1 MDIDSIIKR
10 RRPAIRRQI
19 ADLTQQR
26 IEQLQGKLTDGAVA
40 ELVRDFL
47 GDDSLDDETALA
59 AARQLEAAGHK
70 LIFGL
75 DHNGKPT
82 LYIDPATGHD

>member
-26 IEQLQGKLTDGAVA
+26 IEQLQGELTDGAVA

-47 GDDSLDDETALA
+47 GDDSLDDGQ
-59 AARQLEAAGHK
+59 RSRPRVSWK
-70 LIFGL
+70 L
-75 DHNGKPT
+75 
-82 LYIDPATGHD
+82 PATS